1 MNPKDAQIKS
11 STRRLNVAW
20 LLHAR
25 GDCSPSNWPLWAL
38 VLGYAVLAAWCWH
51 EWGETGWPIGSF
63 WWDELALAGAA
74 EAVRAGLV
82 PTVDFWAP
90 FVLPIYLK
98 HWAIAWTGHG
108 AAFVLENII
117 QGGVVLALFCWLAG
131 RERQPAAV
139 YGVGLLAVLG
149 ACFPFNFGSV
159 TEAELGAV
167 VAACAYNRLGGA
179 LLALVLLLPAVVAV
193 DDVGRET
200 RLVVWLATVFVVAAL
215 LKVTVLQIAWASVFV
230 QVIVHP
236 GHGWGRLLIRSSVL
250 ALLVLAAMAWFAGG
264 WSGYGDA
271 LSYLSKLRLSIFV
284 QDWHRYVG
292 FLLFTQRAQ
301 LAALLLVA
309 LLIALLG
316 RLTGRPWL
324 RPVLAYLFG
333 CAAVCVYTMTNFGDH
348 GVMPAVSA
356 LCTLLIVWARGD
368 GHLFLPGP
376 LHRVEVTLWRL
387 CNALL
392 VTLVL
397 LYVVVLTHWAHALHE
412 HRNQHGLMNMPLTSS
427 LLARS
432 YLIDADAWTVRPDMA
447 QADLPINL
455 GNPSVFVSYLV
466 GVDEAAEYLKS
477 NLPDQSQSV
486 YALDFPAYVFSLV
499 AGYRVPKHSFPW
511 LHVGHEV
518 TLDVHPDRS
527 AVLADV
533 DVLMISKCS
542 VSPSNRTYLARIF
555 RHEIEADWH
564 LKDRLTCWDVYL
576 RQTH

>member
-1 MNPKDAQIKS
+1 MKPKDAQLKL

-20 LLHAR
+20 LQGAR
-25 GDCSPSNWPLWAL
+25 GDCSPSSWPLWTL
-38 VLGYAVLAAWCWH
+38 VLGYAVLAAWCWR

-131 RERQPAAV
+131 RERQPASV
-139 YGVGLLAVLG
+139 YVVGALAVLG

-159 TEAELGAV
+159 TEAELGTV
-167 VAACAYNRLGGA
+167 VAACAYNRLGGS
-179 LLALVLLLPAVVAV
+179 LLALVLLLPAVVSV

-200 RLVVWLATVFVVAAL
+200 RLVAWLATVLVVAAL
-215 LKVTVLQIAWASVFV
+215 LKVTVLQIAWACVFV
-230 QVIVHP
+230 QVILSP

-250 ALLVLAAMAWFAGG
+250 ALLALAAMAWFAGG
-264 WSGYGDA
+264 WSGYGEA

-284 QDWHRYVG
+284 QDWHRYFG
-292 FLLFTQRAQ
+292 FLLFTQQAQ
-301 LAALLLVA
+301 LAVLLLVA
-309 LLIALLG
+309 LLIALSG
-316 RLTGRPWL
+316 WLTGRRWL
-324 RPVLAYLFG
+324 RPVLAYLLG
-333 CAAVCVYTMTNFGDH
+333 CAAVCVYTITNFGDH
-348 GVMPAVSA
+348 GVMPAASA
-356 LCTLLIVWARGD
+356 LCTLLIVWARGY
-368 GHLFLPGP
+368 GQLLSLGP
-376 LHRVEVTLWRL
+376 PHRVEVTIWRL
-387 CNALL
+387 SNALL
-392 VTLVL
+392 LTLVL
-397 LYVVVLTHWAHALHE
+397 FYVVVLTYWAHALQE
-412 HRNQHGLMNMPLTSS
+412 HRNRYGLMNMPLTSS

-432 YLIDADAWTVRPDMA
+432 YLIDADAWALRPDMV

-455 GNPSVFVSYLV
+455 GNPSVFASYLV
-466 GVDEAAEYLKS
+466 GVDEAAAYLKS
-477 NLPDQSQSV
+477 NVPDRSQSV
-486 YALDFPAYVFSLV
+486 YALDFPAYVFSMA

-518 TLDVHPDRS
+518 TLDLHPDRT

-533 DVLMISKCS
+533 DMLLISKCS
-542 VSPSNRTYLARIF
+542 VSPSNRTYLTRIF
-555 RHEIEADWH
+555 RREIEADWR
-564 LKDRLTCWDVYL
+564 LKDRLTCWDVYM
-576 RQTH
+576 RRAH